1 MKRFVTMIFAALLVC
16 ATLSAQTKTSGRSQV
31 AGLAFY
37 NLENLFDTIPNN
49 PLGRD
54 VEFTPHGARQWDGR
68 KYWSKIS
75 NMARAISSFTSQT
88 TPNGPAVIGVSEIE
102 NRSVLEDLVNDPQL
116 KPWNLQIVHH
126 DSPDK
131 RGVDVGLLYN
141 PRYFK
146 LENVTNH
153 TLTEIGFATRDQMC
167 VVGKLL
173 GERIAVIV
181 NHWPSRLGGE
191 EQSSKHREAAARLCL
206 HIADSLWNVDP
217 NMGVVIMGD
226 LNDDPQN
233 KSCAEVLGAKRDP
246 KNVGPHQF
254 YNPWWKKLDEGI
266 GTLAYKS
273 SWNLF
278 DQIIL
283 SGNLVNTEDAS
294 NWHFWRAEVLNR
306 DFLRDTEGTR
316 QGYPLRTFSGGVFL
330 NGYSDHFPTEVFLR
344 RAVK

>member
-1 MKRFVTMIFAALLVC
+1 
-16 ATLSAQTKTSGRSQV
+16 
-31 AGLAFY
+31 
-37 NLENLFDTIPNN
+37 
-49 PLGRD
+49 
-54 VEFTPHGARQWDGR
+54 
-68 KYWSKIS
+68 
-75 NMARAISSFTSQT
+75 
-88 TPNGPAVIGVSEIE
+88 
-102 NRSVLEDLVNDPQL
+102 
-116 KPWNLQIVHH
+116 
-126 DSPDK
+126 
-131 RGVDVGLLYN
+131 
-141 PRYFK
+141 
-146 LENVTNH
+146 
-153 TLTEIGFATRDQMC
+153 
-167 VVGKLL
+167 
-173 GERIAVIV
+173 
-181 NHWPSRLGGE
+181 
-191 EQSSKHREAAARLCL
+191 
-206 HIADSLWNVDP
+206 
-217 NMGVVIMGD
+217 MGVVIMGD